1 MSIGMYASSVPVFI
15 RMLNNLKAILQ
26 KADAYCAAAKIE
38 PSVLLNERLF
48 PNMFPLIRQVQIA
61 CDHAKGAA
69 ARLAGLEVPKFD
81 DTETSFADLYARI
94 DKVIAF
100 ITPLKAAQIDGSETR
115 EVKLPVG
122 GQTIDFKGENY
133 LLGFALPNF
142 YFHATSAYAILR
154 HNGVAVGK
162 RDFLGAL

>member
-26 KADAYCAAAKIE
+26 KADAYCAANKIE
-38 PSVLLNERLF
+38 PGVLLNERLF

-81 DTETSFADLYARI
+81 DTETGFADLYARI

-100 ITPLKAAQIDGSETR
+100 IAPLKAAQIDGSETR
-115 EVKLPVG
+115 DVKLPLG
-122 GQTIDFKGENY
+122 GQTMDFKGENY

-142 YFHATSAYAILR
+142 YFHVTAAYAIVR
-154 HNGVAVGK
+154 HNAVAIGK
-162 RDFLGAL
+162 RDFLGAF